1 MIDAKRWLLAGFL
14 VVTGAASA
22 APVRLVDEPVAKHQ
36 KLDDGTILVD
46 FGKVAFGNLRLDV
59 PEGVSGSLK
68 FHFGEASEAGRVNR
82 KPPGTVRYQV
92 AEIQAVAGKPL
103 VVAPPADQ
111 RNTSHPS
118 AVKLPAEFGV
128 LLPFRWVEIEG
139 WQGDFDP
146 KSLVRQSSFLKGW
159 SDDAAHFECSD
170 PLLNRIWDLCKYSI
184 KATTFAGIYVDGD
197 RERIPYEA
205 DAYLNQLSH
214 YYCDA
219 DKQIARD
226 TYDYLM
232 EKPTWPTEWAPH
244 MVFMAH
250 ADWMHTGD
258 AEWIKPR
265 YEALKTKLLMHRVGE
280 DGWVRSDAKALGKV
294 KGFNGERDIVDWPK
308 SERDGYVFTEVNT
321 VVNAFH
327 LKAVEMMADLAAAIG
342 NASEAADY
350 RKRYADGAKRF
361 HQQLWM
367 RDKGCYRD
375 GLGTDHASAH
385 ATLFPLAFGL
395 VPDDCR
401 AAAVKFLQ
409 GRKMACSVYA
419 AQYLMEGLFESGAAD
434 VALQLMIADGDR
446 SWKHMVESGTTITW
460 EAWDQKYKPNQDW
473 NHAWG
478 AAPGNLLP
486 RYVLGV
492 EPVAAGWKQLRIAPK
507 LGKLTSAKGKVST
520 VLGVV
525 EVEWKLDSGALM
537 LYCTVPPGA
546 VASVNLPEIGR
557 GSNLWLD
564 GKPYA
569 VMAKDGLFVVDGLA
583 AGKHQLKVTMP

>member
-1 MIDAKRWLLAGFL
+1 MIDAKRCLLAGFL
-14 VVTGAASA
+14 VVTGVASA

-36 KLDDGTILVD
+36 KIEDGTILVD
-46 FGKVAFGNLRLDV
+46 FGKVAFGNLRVSLPD
-59 PEGVSGSLK
+59 GVSGSLK
-68 FHFGEASEAGRVNR
+68 FHFGEAIEAGRVNR

-92 AEIQAVAGKPL
+92 AEVQAAAGKPL

-146 KSLVRQSSFLKGW
+146 NSLVRQSSFLKTW
-159 SDDAAHFECSD
+159 NDDAAHFECSD

-265 YEALKTKLLMHRVGE
+265 YEALKSKLLLERVGK
-280 DGWVRSDAKALGKV
+280 DGWVMSDKKQV
-294 KGFNGERDIVDWPK
+294 SKDDIVDWPK
-308 SERDGYVFTEVNT
+308 SERDGYVFKPVNT

-327 LKAVEMMADLAAAIG
+327 LKALEKMADLAVAIG
-342 NASEAADY
+342 NASDAADY
-350 RKRYADGAKRF
+350 RKRHADGAKRF
-361 HQQLWM
+361 HEQLWM
-367 RDKGCYRD
+367 KDKGCYRD
-375 GLGTDHASAH
+375 GLDTDHASAH

-434 VALQLMIADGDR
+434 VALQLMTADGDR

-492 EPVAAGWKQLRIAPK
+492 EPVVAGWKQLRIAPQI
-507 LGKLTSAKGKVST
+507 GALTSAKGKVST
-520 VLGVV
+520 VLGAV
-525 EVEWKLDSGALM
+525 EVEWKRADLGFNLICVVPDGAQAEVVLPFGGGT
-537 LYCTVPPGA
+537 LQINGK
-546 VASVNLPEIGR
+546 SVSAQSANDQLRIPLVQAGRHEIH
-557 GSNLWLD
+557 
-564 GKPYA
+564 
-569 VMAKDGLFVVDGLA
+569 LA
-583 AGKHQLKVTMP
+583 LKN